1 MSGRDVHRNTTMLF
15 SVAMIVIGVALVGR
29 TLSAGGGPLSIGV
42 IMGVL
47 FLAAGLGRIWVARS
61 TRR

>member
-1 MSGRDVHRNTTMLF
+1 MSGRDVHRNATTLF
-15 SVAMIVIGVALVGR
+15 SVAMIVIGVALVAR